1 MCKCKQGG
9 QNNTCNGGTC
19 LNNGCRRQQ
28 RSQGV
33 QFNINYIFRPTLKKS
48 WRIIFLSWKQ
58 AKALFLFLF
67 LLWMIPPTSWMLHV
81 KHIIYFLIAFSYFYI
96 WPWKFL
102 RKPVI
107 LLFFCLLPIVNWRLH
122 CNIFGDITFLA
133 IFPFAQAKIK
143 RIADLKFKGPMQHYC
158 CFHRF

>member
-48 WRIIFLSWKQ
+48 WRVVFLSWKQ

-81 KHIIYFLIAFSYFYI
+81 KHIIHFLIAFSYFSI

-107 LLFFCLLPIVNWRLH
+107 LLFFVSCQLLIED
-122 CNIFGDITFLA
+122 CIA
-133 IFPFAQAKIK
+133 IFLEISPFWQYFLL
-143 RIADLKFKGPMQHYC
+143 LKQ
-158 CFHRF
+158 R